1 MKVHKISDPRQSR
14 FCSGFPPHTVS
25 TLLLDFPRIWTGE
38 NLPHIAF
45 SPVFMRSR
53 SILQPKVTS
62 FLPCGFVPYLDAP
75 AQKVRHRPVDG
86 LHSIENKALK
96 ISNVFLTLFLVAV
109 QQARSLTV
117 SKVVPVGGESGA
129 QTSSLRPSTDLE
141 VISESGNGSCWK
153 PGTAVPRREGESLC
167 ISFLARRCGEGIKS
181 GARKATGPEPRKLFR
196 CSIAARLLG
205 RAPDAIR
212 RKWAVSSH

>member
-1 MKVHKISDPRQSR
+1 
-14 FCSGFPPHTVS
+14 
-25 TLLLDFPRIWTGE
+25 
-38 NLPHIAF
+38 
-45 SPVFMRSR
+45 MRSR
-53 SILQPKVTS
+53 SIPQIKLSS
-62 FLPCGFVPYLDAP
+62 FLPYSLVPFLCAP
-75 AQKVRHRPVDG
+75 AQNVRHRPVDG
-86 LHSIENKALK
+86 PHLIENKALK

-109 QQARSLTV
+109 QQTRSLTV
-117 SKVVPVGGESGA
+117 SKVFPVGGESGA

-141 VISESGNGSCWK
+141 VISESGNGSCWR

-167 ISFLARRCGEGIKS
+167 ISFLARRCGEGTKPDV
-181 GARKATGPEPRKLFR
+181 RKATGPEPRKLFR

>member
-1 MKVHKISDPRQSR
+1 
-14 FCSGFPPHTVS
+14 
-25 TLLLDFPRIWTGE
+25 
-38 NLPHIAF
+38 
-45 SPVFMRSR
+45 MRSQ
-53 SILQPKVTS
+53 SILRISRSSS
-62 FLPCGFVPYLDAP
+62 FPHVFVSFIRAS
-75 AQKVRHRPVDG
+75 AQNLMHRPVDE

-109 QQARSLTV
+109 QQTRSLTV
-117 SKVVPVGGESGA
+117 SKVFPVGGESGA

-167 ISFLARRCGEGIKS
+167 ISFLARRCGEGIKPD
-181 GARKATGPEPRKLFR
+181 ARKATGPEPRKLFR
-196 CSIAARLLG
+196 CSIVARLLG